1 MKSITKNVYLHFYI
15 PFIQKIDTSKVN
27 KNRKHC
33 FFQFPMCI
41 SLSQVQ
47 THNWELKGW
56 AFEIFAKLW
65 NNSDLNL
72 VSSTKKEGENYLFS
86 CLQERALVVRQSPQN
101 GIEELA
107 LSKIGMF
114 KDRWISRS
122 ITGL

>member
-72 VSSTKKEGENYLFS
+72 VSSTKKGRTTCFPA
-86 CLQERALVVRQSPQN
+86 CKK
-101 GIEELA
+101 EL
-107 LSKIGMF
+107 
-114 KDRWISRS
+114 
-122 ITGL
+122 